1 MLIPAKLVTI
11 WQKCF
16 KKWYY
21 MTAEDTIYT
30 FQTKPAKLTAGHQAH
45 VLLLIET
52 VNIYTSW
59 E

>member
-1 MLIPAKLVTI
+1 
-11 WQKCF
+11 
-16 KKWYY
+16 

-52 VNIYTSW
+52 VNIYTSG
-59 E
+59 EQKLPL